1 MKTKIVGW
9 LIVGVAGI
17 KIAIDAL
24 NGGTFDI
31 ALHWEEMVTALAGT
45 GLVFL
50 RSGVS
55 KAAKGQS

>member
-9 LIVGVAGI
+9 LIVLMSVV

-24 NGGTFDI
+24 DGGSFNI
-31 ALHWEEMVTALAGT
+31 SMHWEELTTALAGA